1 LNMART
7 PNETKPRPMV
17 AAWENEHEARDGCAS
32 ARASMSLECRPLR
45 CGDSAGESCRRL
57 EFGTQR
63 ARCIDTLVDQ
73 LLALLQVLNCDVDL
87 IVRTKTA

>member
-1 LNMART
+1 MRGADRRRRLSNADLF
-7 PNETKPRPMV
+7 
-17 AAWENEHEARDGCAS
+17 AAAT
-32 ARASMSLECRPLR
+32 ARANLTGASNL
-45 CGDSAGESCRRL
+45 DAES
-57 EFGTQR
+57 